1 MKNLVFGARPHIGS
15 VVLCA
20 LVTFGLAACG
30 ADQGSSA
37 SAAASVSAN
46 PLVSPNVGV
55 IDRSSPVAGNT
66 AQGTAPASS
75 NTTPTS
81 SGTAPGSGSTTVA
94 AIDKGSGPVTFTPP
108 PKPVSPPPKPVSPP
122 PKPSTG
128 TATLDWTPPTQ
139 NSDGSVLT
147 NLAGYTV
154 YYGTS
159 PGNLTQSVKV
169 SNPGLTAYT
178 LSNLQAGTWYFA
190 VTSYSSAGVEST
202 RSGVISAKI

>member
-15 VVLCA
+15 VMLCA

-37 SAAASVSAN
+37 SAAASASAN

-55 IDRSSPVAGNT
+55 IDRSPVAGNT

-94 AIDKGSGPVTFTPP
+94 AIDKGSGSVAFTPP

>member
-1 MKNLVFGARPHIGS
+1 MKNLVFGARPHIGG

-55 IDRSSPVAGNT
+55 IDRSPVAGNT

-94 AIDKGSGPVTFTPP
+94 AIDKGSGSVAFT
-108 PKPVSPPPKPVSPP
+108 PPPKPVSPP

-159 PGNLTQSVKV
+159 PDSLTQSVKV

>member
-1 MKNLVFGARPHIGS
+1 MKNLAFAARPHIGS

-37 SAAASVSAN
+37 SAAASAGAN

-66 AQGTAPASS
+66 TAPASG
-75 NTTPTS
+75 NTTP
-81 SGTAPGSGSTTVA
+81 PSTTVG
-94 AIDKGSGPVTFTPP
+94 AIDKGSGSVAFTPP
-108 PKPVSPPPKPVSPP
+108 PKPVSPPPSPKPV
-122 PKPSTG
+122 STG

-159 PGNLTQSVKV
+159 PDRLTESVKV

-178 LSNLQAGTWYFA
+178 LSNLPSGTWYFA
-190 VTSYSSAGVEST
+190 VTSSSSAGVEST